1 MELLIGVGVE
11 IRLVEIRLVEI
22 MVSENFSIRAITL
35 KVVKS

>member
-1 MELLIGVGVE
+1 ME

>member
-1 MELLIGVGVE
+1 MVEIRLVE

>member
-1 MELLIGVGVE
+1 VE

-35 KVVKS
+35 KVVES

>member
-1 MELLIGVGVE
+1 MEIRLVE

-35 KVVKS
+35 KVVKR